1 MAYSVNKI
9 SDELVIEALQIV
21 HNYCTQEAS
30 NCAECILHMEDTTC
44 LFWAELPDRFD
55 KWKKENGIQMVGRQV
70 RRRKK

>member
-1 MAYSVNKI
+1 MTKVISKI
-9 SDELVIEALQIV
+9 PEETVIEALQIV

-30 NCAECILHMEDTTC
+30 NCPECILHMEDGTC

-55 KWKKENGIQMVGRQV
+55 VWKKERGIVTVGRQV